1 VWVWMDVDV
10 RVRSVAR
17 AVSLVVA
24 GVWNAGAVSIE
35 RTVGGRRQAEGGGG
49 GLRQKKF
56 ESDGWA

>member
-17 AVSLVVA
+17 AVSLVFA
-24 GVWNAGAVSIE
+24 GVWKAGAVSIE
-35 RTVGGRRQAEGGGG
+35 RTVGGRRWAEGDGG
-49 GLRQKKF
+49 GLRQNKF